1 MAIYVKRKQALIPA
15 TTGFRFYSKRLG
27 VSRPKVLKL
36 HAVNSQSQHCV
47 YMQRRD
53 SWMAL
58 SGTCCLP
65 SITSRFKTSTV
76 CSLNQF
82 SAKNF
87 WTSKCHVSVFWTST
101 DGKCIRFSAL
111 IDKQARGALATEM
124 FERFSNE
131 LCSTREEAPIVKKQ
145 KKKSRSARP
154 RASSVARTVAT
165 LFAQFIRAL
174 KINQQQ
180 KPIFKEHT
188 SSLFRNFVY
197 PSLNQPDDIEG
208 KRIPALQIHMAL
220 VDSLPD
226 VYWSELDPG
235 THEQLARIFQTMF
248 LENTKKDGRA
258 NRIASVLSV
267 SVSTAYGTSKWSC
280 FWQHPQANAILQ
292 HIYHV
297 CLRDPDAAICPLME
311 SVHNILDFIFACQ
324 MEKASVWSGSLLDV
338 HKDAAAALA
347 CWKLV
352 TDEWF
357 GVMW

>member
-1 MAIYVKRKQALIPA
+1 
-15 TTGFRFYSKRLG
+15 
-27 VSRPKVLKL
+27 
-36 HAVNSQSQHCV
+36 
-47 YMQRRD
+47 MQRRD

-267 SVSTAYGTSKWSC
+267 SVSTAYGTSEWSC
-280 FWQHPQANAILQ
+280 F
-292 HIYHV
+292 
-297 CLRDPDAAICPLME
+297 
-311 SVHNILDFIFACQ
+311 
-324 MEKASVWSGSLLDV
+324 
-338 HKDAAAALA
+338 
-347 CWKLV
+347 
-352 TDEWF
+352 
-357 GVMW
+357 